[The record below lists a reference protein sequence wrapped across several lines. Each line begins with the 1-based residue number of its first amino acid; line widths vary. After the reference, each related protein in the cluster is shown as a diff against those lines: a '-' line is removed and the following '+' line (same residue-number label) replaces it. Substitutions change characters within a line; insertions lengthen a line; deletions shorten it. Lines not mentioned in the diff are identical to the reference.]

1 MTKRPRLPSPEGG
14 RSIPEWIGATPD
26 AKIPDR
32 VLLRIF
38 LRAGGRCHIT
48 GRIIAPGEPWE
59 AEHIIPL
66 SMGGEHRESNLAPAL
81 VDPHRQKTAKEA
93 TDRAGARAKRQ
104 KHIGIKPALDH
115 PIRSAPF
122 PKSKRTLQR
131 QARGPRPTLPP
142 RPLYLP
148 K

>member
-14 RSIPEWIGATPD
+14 RSVAEWIGKTPD

-32 VLLRIF
+32 VRLRIF
-38 LRAGGRCHIT
+38 LRVGGRCHIT

-81 VDPHRQKTAKEA
+81 VDPHRGKTGQEA
-93 TDRAGARAKRQ
+93 ADRAAARATRQ
-104 KHIGIKPALDH
+104 KHIGIPRPAGKL
-115 PIRSAPF
+115 RGAPF
-122 PKSKRTLQR
+122 PKST
-131 QARGPRPTLPP
+131 QAQHRADRDPKPHLPP
-142 RPLYLP
+142 RALYVP